1 MASVL
6 LSRGTKE
13 KNMGNVAMEIIN
25 EVCDTCGKKHRLMIK
40 RHGMVFGDRQCFLD
54 FCSSLW
60 LQWETEEF
68 AARGLLQKKVPLS
81 AENSNHIQLKKK
93 GIMFLGAE

>member
-1 MASVL
+1 
-6 LSRGTKE
+6 
-13 KNMGNVAMEIIN
+13 MGKFAMEIIN

-54 FCSSLW
+54 YCSSVW

-68 AARGLLQKKVPLS
+68 AARGLITKKEHGGSEGSYQRALEKS
-81 AENSNHIQLKKK
+81 
-93 GIMFLGAE
+93 GILFLGRAK

>member
-1 MASVL
+1 M
-6 LSRGTKE
+6 
-13 KNMGNVAMEIIN
+13 MGKVAMEIIN

-54 FCSSLW
+54 FCSSIW

-68 AARGLLQKKVPLS
+68 TARGVITKKENS
-81 AENSNHIQLKKK
+81 AEEISYQKALAKS
-93 GIMFLGAE
+93 GILFLGRAK

>member
-1 MASVL
+1 
-6 LSRGTKE
+6 
-13 KNMGNVAMEIIN
+13 MGNVAMEIIN

-54 FCSSLW
+54 FCSSIW

-68 AARGLLQKKVPLS
+68 AARGLITKKDPLA
-81 AENSNHIQLKKK
+81 AESGYHKALEKS
-93 GIMFLGAE
+93 GILFLGRANSK